1 MWASFSET
9 RAYLRPLLAPRNSL
23 AADEVGERLPLAH
36 QVGFAVLDQ
45 HFDG

>member
-1 MWASFSET
+1 VQLPVNLIANS
-9 RAYLRPLLAPRNSL
+9 PRYSL

-45 HFDG
+45 HFGG